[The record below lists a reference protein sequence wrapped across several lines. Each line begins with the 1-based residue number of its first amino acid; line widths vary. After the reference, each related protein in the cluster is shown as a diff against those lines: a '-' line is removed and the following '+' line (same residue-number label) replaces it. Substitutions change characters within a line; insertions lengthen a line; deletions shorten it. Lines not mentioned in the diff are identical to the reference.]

1 MGDES
6 TSLYKDSENMKIC
19 LCISF
24 LLLNSSRGENQEI
37 ADIYK
42 SSQDACIKNKMLYP
56 ESSPW
61 YKECAPGNE
70 SGTESGPVIAALLW
84 LLANYHRLKLEGVS
98 DLVLDTFHQT
108 KFQDALEVIRLL
120 KKIQVLGIKLL
131 KFDKKDN
138 VIDLGSMAELISSDD
153 YLEIM
158 ISSLIR
164 QDGIQDADQENY
176 GPPEMDSD
184 IFEESEQGAV
194 LRIPVWLELQSNGSF
209 SIVAKNKRRNKN
221 IINRLAVC

>member
-1 MGDES
+1 
-6 TSLYKDSENMKIC
+6 MKIC

-24 LLLNSSRGENQEI
+24 LLLNPNSGENQEI
-37 ADIYK
+37 ADIYRA
-42 SSQDACIKNKMLYP
+42 SQDACVKNKMLYP
-56 ESSPW
+56 ESSPL
-61 YKECAPGNE
+61 YGECSSGNQPGM
-70 SGTESGPVIAALLW
+70 ESGPVIEALLW
-84 LLANYHRLKLEGVS
+84 ILANYHRLKLEGVS
-98 DLVLDTFHQT
+98 NLVLDTFHQT
-108 KFQDALEVIRLL
+108 KFQDVQKVIRLL

-138 VIDLGSMAELISSDD
+138 VIDLGSMGELISSDD

-176 GPPEMDSD
+176 GPPEVDND

-194 LRIPVWLELQSNGSF
+194 LRVPVWLELQSNGSF

>member
-1 MGDES
+1 
-6 TSLYKDSENMKIC
+6 MKIC

-24 LLLNSSRGENQEI
+24 LLLNSSSGENQKI
-37 ADIYK
+37 SNIYK

-56 ESSPW
+56 ESSPF
-61 YKECAPGNE
+61 YKECR
-70 SGTESGPVIAALLW
+70 SGVESGPDSRPVISALLW
-84 LLANYHRLKLEGVS
+84 LLANGNQLKLEGVS
-98 DLVLDTFHQT
+98 DLVLDTFHET
-108 KFQDALEVIRLL
+108 KFQDAQEVIRLL

-131 KFDKKDN
+131 RFDKKDN
-138 VIDLGSMAELISSDD
+138 VIDLGSMDELISSDD

-176 GPPEMDSD
+176 GDPEPEVNGD
-184 IFEESEQGAV
+184 IPEESDQGAV

-221 IINRLAVC
+221 IIDRLAVC